1 MSESL
6 SENSNNAPSNNTNWE
21 SFRVLPEGFS
31 DFSNGMLN
39 VGRVEGDND
48 SVERTT
54 SNNGQ
59 RIVPDQSAS
68 NTEHIRDQHIAL
80 SDEAEQYLQD
90 EYRTI
95 DDTLNHRLMHRR
107 ITEEQAE
114 KARKE
119 AREKAIRMTY
129 EALDAADEQD
139 SQPSSV
145 EQEPAQPDTP
155 SSVEQEPAQPG
166 ASTDAPDSEPAQ
178 SGTPSSVEQEPA
190 QPGASTD
197 APDSEPAQSGTPS
210 SVEQEPAQPGA
221 SNDAPDSEPAQ
232 PEVISE
238 REKTF
243 LNGVREILNAAFSKI
258 SELVK
263 EHTEIAYKE
272 LIEGNEYW
280 LQQPKA
286 EQAATQSKATQ
297 EPQPVEGEQQ
307 PEQQGESNSAQQPE
321 SNERPSEKIIK
332 REAAFTAK
340 EFRDIIEK
348 ELSEDGELSE
358 DDKKVENVVTVED
371 IEILADN
378 DPSPSDERKQQIKD
392 WYDRINGSVQGKDH
406 AKDRA
411 IHQYLE
417 KNPQKAL
424 ALRAA
429 VPSLGNL

>member
-166 ASTDAPDSEPAQ
+166 ASTNAPDSEPAQ
-178 SGTPSSVEQEPA
+178 PDTPSSVEQEPA
-190 QPGASTD
+190 QPGAST
-197 APDSEPAQSGTPS
+197 
-210 SVEQEPAQPGA
+210 
-221 SNDAPDSEPAQ
+221 DAPDSEPAQ

-272 LIEGNEYW
+272 LVEGNEYW

>member
-6 SENSNNAPSNNTNWE
+6 SENSNNAPSNNANWE

-59 RIVPDQSAS
+59 RIAPDQSAS
-68 NTEHIRDQHIAL
+68 NTERIRDQHITL

-145 EQEPAQPDTP
+145 EQEPTQPDTP

-166 ASTDAPDSEPAQ
+166 ASTDAPDSEPTQ
-178 SGTPSSVEQEPA
+178 PDTPSSVEQEPA

-197 APDSEPAQSGTPS
+197 APDSE
-210 SVEQEPAQPGA
+210 SV
-221 SNDAPDSEPAQ
+221 Q

-272 LIEGNEYW
+272 LVEGNEYW
-280 LQQPKA
+280 LRQPKA

-297 EPQPVEGEQQ
+297 EPQPAEEEQQ
-307 PEQQGESNSAQQPE
+307 PDQQGESNPAQQPE
-321 SNERPSEKIIK
+321 SNERPNEKIIK
-332 REAAFTAK
+332 GEWGKTAK
-340 EFRDIIEK
+340 AFGELVGK

-358 DDKKVENVVTVED
+358 DDKKVENVVTVDD

-378 DPSPSDERKQQIKD
+378 DPNPSDERKQQIQD
-392 WYDRINGSVQGKDH
+392 WYDRIMGATQGKDH
-406 AKDRA
+406 AKARA
-411 IHQYLE
+411 LDHYLKDE
-417 KNPQKAL
+417 DYSGRSL
-424 ALRAA
+424 ALRAT
-429 VPSLGNL
+429 LGIL